1 MGKKAVL
8 SFVGIFLLGMVA
20 GSGLGVLIGRS
31 SMDVQREARIAK
43 LEAQVA
49 TATENYALMVREYNN
64 LYGLKAGSMVIAPAA
79 PAAAAPVSAAAPAA
93 AAPAAPVTPAPAQ
106 GETAAEATEAATDA
120 AAPTAEAAPAAA
132 APGIVADFKA
142 MALNG
147 TGDLE
152 GPPPQ
157 PFRFTDLS
165 TGEITSWKW
174 EFGDGEVSEEQNP
187 EHTIKACPMDL
198 CTVTLT
204 VCGPA
209 GCDTEKK
216 DEYLWVSEQCTGC

>member
-64 LYGLKAGSMVIAPAA
+64 LYGLKAGSMVIAAAA
-79 PAAAAPVSAAAPAA
+79 PAAAAPVA
-93 AAPAAPVTPAPAQ
+93 AAPAAPATPAPAQ

-120 AAPTAEAAPAAA
+120 AAPTAEAASAAA

-174 EFGDGEVSEEQNP
+174 EFGDGETSEEQNP